1 MSWIP
6 SRANFDVKQDQ
17 ILNDIIDDTEQ
28 SWWLQGYAGTGKT
41 MLLIHLIAEYVDAG
55 WDCAFVTFTHAL
67 KKLAIEAMKELG
79 HKPSQLHIETVDKL
93 NTLNRRYDIIFVDE
107 VQDLTNKQISKLL
120 ELGDRFV
127 YAGDINQSIYL
138 QAASSSTIKSVLGKP
153 KIVELSDLYRM
164 PEPMFLAANITYPE
178 AHIARG
184 AQVAINESSSIN
196 LVAADS
202 VASEVEWVYKRAL
215 AESRNQLP
223 SAILFGKH
231 EDLQRFVKTLMA
243 QMDLP
248 EAPEV
253 LGHDYDQLNDYL
265 QRKRIKMMY
274 FGGAQGGKLS
284 DSSTSKIVLL
294 MTMHSAK
301 GLEFGSVF
309 TPFMNEGYSL
319 CPYPSMKNND
329 EWQRRFL
336 FMAITR
342 TKLNFYASYSKNLNE
357 YLIPLAPENAAVTL
371 LNSDQEQKV
380 HFFHHFH
387 VDS

>member
-79 HKPSQLHIETVDKL
+79 HKPGQLQIETVDKL
-93 NTLNRRYDIIFVDE
+93 NTLNQRFDIIFVDE

-120 ELGDRFV
+120 ELGNRFV

-138 QAASSSTIKSVLGKP
+138 QAASSSTIKRALGKP
-153 KIVELSDLYRM
+153 KVVELSDLYRM

-178 AHIARG
+178 AQIARG
-184 AQVAINESSSIN
+184 AQVAMSDSSSIN

-202 VASEVEWVYKRAL
+202 VTSEVEWVYKRAL

-231 EDLQRFVKTLMA
+231 EDLQKFVNTLIA
-243 QMDLP
+243 QMNLS

-253 LGHDYDQLNDYL
+253 LGHDYDPLNDYL

-284 DSSTSKIVLL
+284 DASTTKVVLL

-342 TKLNFYASYSKNLNE
+342 TKLNFYASYSKSLNE
-357 YLIPLAPENAAVTL
+357 YLVPLDPENVSNAL
-371 LNSDQEQKV
+371 LNSDQEQKAE
-380 HFFHHFH
+380 FFHHFH
-387 VDS
+387 IDS

>member
-79 HKPSQLHIETVDKL
+79 HKPGQLQIETVDKL
-93 NTLNRRYDIIFVDE
+93 NTLKRRYDIIFVDE

-138 QAASSSTIKSVLGKP
+138 QAASSSTIKRALGQP

-178 AHIARG
+178 AQIARG
-184 AQVAINESSSIN
+184 AQVAMNDSSSIN

-202 VASEVEWVYKRAL
+202 VTSEVEWVYKRAL

-231 EDLQRFVKTLMA
+231 EDLQKFVKTLIA

-248 EAPEV
+248 QAPEV
-253 LGHDYDQLNDYL
+253 LGHDYDPLNDYL

-274 FGGAQGGKLS
+274 FGGAQGGELS
-284 DSSTSKIVLL
+284 DASTTKVVLL

-342 TKLNFYASYSKNLNE
+342 TKLNFYASYSKSLNE
-357 YLIPLAPENAAVTL
+357 YLVPLAPENVSDAL
-371 LNSDQEQKV
+371 LNNDQEQKAE
-380 HFFHHFH
+380 FFHHFH
-387 VDS
+387 IDS

>member
-1 MSWIP
+1 MTWIP

-17 ILNDIIDDTEQ
+17 ILNEILNDEKQ

-55 WDCAFVTFTHAL
+55 WNCAFVTFTHAL

-79 HKPSQLHIETVDKL
+79 HKPGKLHIETVDKL
-93 NTLNRRYDIIFVDE
+93 NTLNRKYDIIFVDE
-107 VQDLTNKQISKLL
+107 VQDLTEIQIGKLR

-138 QAASSSTIKSVLGKP
+138 QASKESVIKRALGNP
-153 KIVELSDLYRM
+153 KIVELIDLHRI
-164 PEPMFLAANITYPE
+164 PEPVFIAANIIYQE
-178 AHIARG
+178 AEIVRG
-184 AQVAINESSSIN
+184 AQVYINDNSSIN

-202 VASEVEWVYKRAL
+202 ITSEVEWVYKRAL
-215 AESRNQLP
+215 AESRAQLP

-231 EDLQRFVKTLMA
+231 EDLQKFVKILVA
-243 QMDLP
+243 QIGLP
-248 EAPEV
+248 QAPEV
-253 LGHDYDQLNDYL
+253 LERDYDPLNDYL
-265 QRKRIKMMY
+265 QRKKIKMMY
-274 FGGAQGGKLS
+274 FGGAQGGNLS
-284 DSSTSKIVLL
+284 AASMSKVILL

-342 TKLNFYASYSKNLNE
+342 TKLNYYASYSKTLNE
-357 YLIPLAPENAAVTL
+357 YLVPLAPENVSDTL
-371 LNSDQEQKV
+371 HNNDQEEKAE
-380 HFFHHFH
+380 FFHHFH
-387 VDS
+387 VNS

>member
-67 KKLAIEAMKELG
+67 KKLAIEAMRELG
-79 HKPSQLHIETVDKL
+79 HKPGQLQIETVDKL
-93 NTLNRRYDIIFVDE
+93 NTLKRRYDIIFVDE

-138 QAASSSTIKSVLGKP
+138 QAASSSTIKRALGRP

-178 AHIARG
+178 AQIARG
-184 AQVAINESSSIN
+184 AQVAMNDSSSIN

-202 VASEVEWVYKRAL
+202 VTSEVEWVYKRAL

-231 EDLQRFVKTLMA
+231 EDLQKFVKTLIA

-253 LGHDYDQLNDYL
+253 LGHDYDPLNEYL

-274 FGGAQGGKLS
+274 FGGAQGGELS
-284 DSSTSKIVLL
+284 DASTTKVVLL

-342 TKLNFYASYSKNLNE
+342 TKLNFYASYSKSLNE
-357 YLIPLAPENAAVTL
+357 YLVPLAPENVSDAL
-371 LNSDQEQKV
+371 LNNDQEKKAE
-380 HFFHHFH
+380 FFHHFH
-387 VDS
+387 IDS

>member
-67 KKLAIEAMKELG
+67 KKLAIEAMRELG
-79 HKPSQLHIETVDKL
+79 HKPAQLQIETVDKL
-93 NTLNRRYDIIFVDE
+93 NTLKRRYDIIFVDE

-138 QAASSSTIKSVLGKP
+138 QAASSSTIKRALGKP

-178 AHIARG
+178 AQIARG
-184 AQVAINESSSIN
+184 AQVAMNDSSSIN

-202 VASEVEWVYKRAL
+202 VTSEVEWVYKRAL

-231 EDLQRFVKTLMA
+231 EDLQKFVKTLIA

-253 LGHDYDQLNDYL
+253 LRHDYDPLNDYL
-265 QRKRIKMMY
+265 QRQRIKMMY
-274 FGGAQGGKLS
+274 FGGAQGGELS
-284 DSSTSKIVLL
+284 DASTTKVVLL

-342 TKLNFYASYSKNLNE
+342 TKLNFYASYSKSLNE
-357 YLIPLAPENAAVTL
+357 YLVPLAPENVSDAL
-371 LNSDQEQKV
+371 LNNDQEQKAE
-380 HFFHHFH
+380 FFHHFH
-387 VDS
+387 IDS

>member
-67 KKLAIEAMKELG
+67 KKLAIEAMRELG
-79 HKPSQLHIETVDKL
+79 HKPGQLQIETVDKL
-93 NTLNRRYDIIFVDE
+93 NTLKRRYDIIFVDE

-138 QAASSSTIKSVLGKP
+138 QAASSSTIKRALGKP

-178 AHIARG
+178 AQIARG
-184 AQVAINESSSIN
+184 AQVAMNDSSSIN

-202 VASEVEWVYKRAL
+202 VTSEVEWVYKRAL

-231 EDLQRFVKTLMA
+231 EDLQKFVKTLIA

-253 LGHDYDQLNDYL
+253 LGHDYDPLNDYL

-274 FGGAQGGKLS
+274 FGGAQGGELS
-284 DSSTSKIVLL
+284 DASTTKVVLL

-342 TKLNFYASYSKNLNE
+342 TKLNFYASYSKSLNE
-357 YLIPLAPENAAVTL
+357 YLVPLAPENVSDAL
-371 LNSDQEQKV
+371 LNNDQEQKAE
-380 HFFHHFH
+380 FFHHFH
-387 VDS
+387 IDS

>member
-79 HKPSQLHIETVDKL
+79 HKPGQLHIETVDKL
-93 NTLNRRYDIIFVDE
+93 NTLKRRYDIIFVDE

-138 QAASSSTIKSVLGKP
+138 QAASSSTIKRALGKP

-178 AHIARG
+178 AQIARG
-184 AQVAINESSSIN
+184 AQVAMNDSSSIN

-202 VASEVEWVYKRAL
+202 VTSEVEWVYKRAL

-231 EDLQRFVKTLMA
+231 DDLQRFVKTLIA

-253 LGHDYDQLNDYL
+253 LGHDYDPLNDYL

-274 FGGAQGGKLS
+274 FGGAQGGDLS
-284 DSSTSKIVLL
+284 DASNSKVVLL

-342 TKLNFYASYSKNLNE
+342 SKINFYASYSKSLNE
-357 YLIPLAPENAAVTL
+357 YLIPLAPENVSDAL
-371 LNSDQEQKV
+371 LNNDQEQKAE
-380 HFFHHFH
+380 FFHHFH

>member
-41 MLLIHLIAEYVDAG
+41 MLLIHLIAEYVDAR

-67 KKLAIEAMKELG
+67 KKLAIEAMRELG
-79 HKPSQLHIETVDKL
+79 HNPGQLQIETVDKL
-93 NTLNRRYDIIFVDE
+93 NTLKRRYDIIFVDE

-138 QAASSSTIKSVLGKP
+138 QAASSSTIKRALGKP

-178 AHIARG
+178 AQIARG
-184 AQVAINESSSIN
+184 AQVAMNDSSSIN

-202 VASEVEWVYKRAL
+202 VTSEVEWVYKRAL

-231 EDLQRFVKTLMA
+231 EDLQKFVKTLIA

-253 LGHDYDQLNDYL
+253 LGHDYDPLNDYL

-274 FGGAQGGKLS
+274 FGGAQGGELS
-284 DSSTSKIVLL
+284 DASTTKVVLL

-342 TKLNFYASYSKNLNE
+342 TKLNFYASYSKSLNE
-357 YLIPLAPENAAVTL
+357 YLVPLAPENVSDVL
-371 LNSDQEQKV
+371 LNNDQEQKAK
-380 HFFHHFH
+380 FFHHFH
-387 VDS
+387 IDS

>member
-79 HKPSQLHIETVDKL
+79 HKPGQLHIETVDKL
-93 NTLNRRYDIIFVDE
+93 NTLKRRYDIIFVDE

-138 QAASSSTIKSVLGKP
+138 QAASSSTIKRTLGKP

-178 AHIARG
+178 AQIARG
-184 AQVAINESSSIN
+184 AQVAMNDSSSIN

-202 VASEVEWVYKRAL
+202 VTSEVEWVYKRAL

-231 EDLQRFVKTLMA
+231 DDLQRFVKTLIA

-253 LGHDYDQLNDYL
+253 LGHDYDPLNDYL

-274 FGGAQGGKLS
+274 FGGAQGGDLS
-284 DSSTSKIVLL
+284 DASNSKVVLL

-342 TKLNFYASYSKNLNE
+342 TKLNFYASYSKSLNE
-357 YLIPLAPENAAVTL
+357 YLIPLAPENVSDAL
-371 LNSDQEQKV
+371 LNNDQEQKAE
-380 HFFHHFH
+380 FFHHFH

>member
-67 KKLAIEAMKELG
+67 KKLAIEAMRELG
-79 HKPSQLHIETVDKL
+79 HKPGQLQIETVDKL
-93 NTLNRRYDIIFVDE
+93 NTLKRRYDIIFVDE

-138 QAASSSTIKSVLGKP
+138 QAASSSTIKRALGKP

-178 AHIARG
+178 AQIARG
-184 AQVAINESSSIN
+184 AQVAMNDSSSIN

-202 VASEVEWVYKRAL
+202 VTSEVEWVYKRAL

-231 EDLQRFVKTLMA
+231 EDLQKFVKTLIA

-253 LGHDYDQLNDYL
+253 LGHDYDPLNDYL

-274 FGGAQGGKLS
+274 FGGAQGGELS
-284 DSSTSKIVLL
+284 DASTTKVVLL

-342 TKLNFYASYSKNLNE
+342 TKLNFYASYSKSLNE
-357 YLIPLAPENAAVTL
+357 YLLPLAPENVSDAL
-371 LNSDQEQKV
+371 LNNDQEQKAE
-380 HFFHHFH
+380 FFHHFH
-387 VDS
+387 IDS